1 MNGKPSS
8 PVLRGL
14 GASNGARPLDSNPDC
29 NMGVGTD
36 KSASDYRKSGRVQSA
51 IVVGLRANRKLLRH
65 SKIRG
70 LCEDKEARTVGK
82 EQAGE
87 S

>member
-1 MNGKPSS
+1 
-8 PVLRGL
+8 
-14 GASNGARPLDSNPDC
+14 
-29 NMGVGTD
+29 MGTKQISTD
-36 KSASDYRKSGRVQSA
+36 KSACDYRKSGRVQSA

-65 SKIRG
+65 SKFAG

>member
-1 MNGKPSS
+1 VITGNLTG
-8 PVLRGL
+8 
-14 GASNGARPLDSNPDC
+14 SNPRLW
-29 NMGVGTD
+29 
-36 KSASDYRKSGRVQSA
+36 SDYGQT
-51 IVVGLRANRKLLRH
+51 GKLLRY
-65 SKIRG
+65 SKFTG

>member
-1 MNGKPSS
+1 MGGRLVITGNLAG
-8 PVLRGL
+8 
-14 GASNGARPLDSNPDC
+14 SNPRLW
-29 NMGVGTD
+29 
-36 KSASDYRKSGRVQSA
+36 SDYRQTG
-51 IVVGLRANRKLLRH
+51 KLLRH
-65 SKIRG
+65 SKFAG

>member
-1 MNGKPSS
+1 VPGSRLVITGNLAG
-8 PVLRGL
+8 
-14 GASNGARPLDSNPDC
+14 SNPRLW
-29 NMGVGTD
+29 
-36 KSASDYRKSGRVQSA
+36 SDYTQTG
-51 IVVGLRANRKLLRH
+51 KLLRH
-65 SKIRG
+65 SKFAG